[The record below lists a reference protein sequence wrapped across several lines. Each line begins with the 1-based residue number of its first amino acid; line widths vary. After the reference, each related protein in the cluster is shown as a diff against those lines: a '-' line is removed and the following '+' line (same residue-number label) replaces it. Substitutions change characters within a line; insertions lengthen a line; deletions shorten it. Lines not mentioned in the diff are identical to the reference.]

1 MPDFVHLHNH
11 SDFSLL
17 DGAATIE
24 KLVAKAKSLGM
35 TRLALTDH
43 GNMFGALKFYK
54 ECLRNEIKPIVG
66 CEFYVAPESRHIK
79 SGGISGDSGERYN
92 HLVLLAKNRTGY
104 KNLIRLSSLGYT
116 EGFYYKPRIDEELLL
131 KYSEGIVAS
140 SACLAGEIPKLLLQG
155 REEEAAKRA
164 HFYQDV
170 YGKGNYF
177 LEVQDHGIPEQ
188 RAANRG
194 IVEIAKRT
202 GIPVIASND
211 IHYLDQSDANA
222 QDILIC
228 IDTGK
233 KKGDSNRLKFQS
245 DQFYMKSGE
254 EMERM
259 FGEIP
264 DSLSNTVRI
273 AEMAEL
279 EIDLPGPMLPD
290 YQIPKGFSSPEDYLR
305 HLTYEGLK
313 ERYDVNENIRAR
325 ADHELQVIIAM
336 GFTGY
341 FLIVW
346 DFIHYA
352 RTHDIPVGPGRGSG
366 AGSIVAYALKITD
379 IDPLKYGLLF
389 ERFLNPERISMPDFD
404 IDFCFERRQ
413 EVIDYVTRKYGTDK
427 VGQII
432 TFGTLKA
439 RAVIRDV
446 ARVLDIPYAESDR
459 IAKLVPQGP
468 KIDLEKALG
477 LEPKLKEVIE
487 RGGNYGELID
497 VSRKLEGLNR
507 HASTHAAGIVI
518 GKDALTEFVPLYR
531 DPKTG
536 SISTQYTM
544 GMLEE
549 CGLVKMDFLG
559 LKTLTLIK
567 NTVDLIQ
574 KRGTDVDI
582 DAVPEDDEKTFEL
595 LGEGKSKCIFQFESS
610 GMQGILRQAKPNCIE
625 DLIALNALY
634 RPGPMENIPQFIDA
648 KWGRKPIRYPH
659 PTLEKVL
666 KETYGVIVYQEQ
678 VMEIVRIIAGFTL
691 GQADILRR
699 AMGKKKLKEMERL
712 KKDFL
717 QGAAEKGISEKEA
730 EKIFTLLEPFAGYG
744 FNKSH
749 AAAYSVLAYKT
760 AYLKANYPA
769 EFMAANLTNE
779 INFTDKLTEYIS
791 ESRDMGIDLLP
802 PDVNRSD
809 KYFSVVDGKII
820 YGLVGIK
827 NVGEGAVDEILRARG
842 EGGPFKSFVD
852 FLERVDLKTVNHKVL
867 EALIQSGLFDSI
879 EPGRA
884 ELCYN
889 LDTLTAFVAA
899 KKESA
904 QFGQSSLFEESE
916 EEAFSQIELKQV
928 EEWPESEILRYEKE
942 HLGFY
947 FSGHPLDKYRD
958 LWKKAVTLDLS
969 KPERHNPDKMYNL
982 IGIVK
987 GIREIQTKKGKPMA
1001 FGQIEDFNGSI
1012 EVIFFPS
1019 VWEKDRYRVQPDG
1032 IYALQGKLDISK
1044 DDEPKLKV
1052 EAILNP
1058 EELTVEESAD
1068 IHIRLRPDCH
1078 EEELFGLRSTFFSY
1092 PGNARIFLHLRN
1104 SVPEKEIVIKVS
1116 PQITVSSQD
1125 EVIRE
1130 LKSIPKIEDVW
1141 RT

>member
-802 PDVNRSD
+802 PNVNRSD

-1068 IHIRLRPDCH
+1068 LHIRLRPDCH

>member
-659 PTLEKVL
+659 PSLEKVL

-1068 IHIRLRPDCH
+1068 LHIRLRPDCH

>member
-1 MPDFVHLHNH
+1 MPDFVHLHTH

-54 ECLRNEIKPIVG
+54 ECLQNEIKPIVG
-66 CEFYVAPESRHIK
+66 CEFYVAPDSRHIK
-79 SGGISGDSGERYN
+79 SGGMSGESGERYN

-104 KNLIRLSSLGYT
+104 KNLIMLSSLGYT
-116 EGFYYKPRIDEELLL
+116 EGFYYKPRIDEELISA
-131 KYSEGIVAS
+131 YSQGLVAT
-140 SACLAGEIPKLLLQG
+140 SACLAGEIPRLLLQG
-155 REEEAAKRA
+155 REEEAEKRA
-164 HFYQDV
+164 HFYQEV

-188 RAANRG
+188 RTVNRG
-194 IVEIAKRT
+194 IVQLSKRT

-211 IHYLDQSDANA
+211 IHYLEQADANA

-233 KKGDSNRLKFQS
+233 KKEDAKRLKFQS
-245 DQFYMKSGE
+245 DQFYLKSGE

-264 DSLSNTVRI
+264 GALSNTVKI
-273 AEMAEL
+273 AEMTEL

-290 YQIPKGFSSPEDYLR
+290 YQIPEGFSSPEEYLR
-305 HLTYEGLK
+305 YLTYEGLK
-313 ERYDVNENIRAR
+313 ERYDVNDAIRAR
-325 ADHELQVIIAM
+325 ADHELSVIIAM

-352 RTHDIPVGPGRGSG
+352 RTHGIPVGPGRGSG

-468 KIDLEKALG
+468 KINLEKALD

-487 RGGNYGELID
+487 RGGSYGELID

-518 GKDALTEFVPLYR
+518 GKEALTDFVPLYR
-531 DPKTG
+531 DSKTG

-567 NTVDLIQ
+567 NTVDLI
-574 KRGTDVDI
+574 KRRGIEVDI

-610 GMQGILRQAKPNCIE
+610 GMQGILRQAKPGCIE

-659 PTLEKVL
+659 PSLEKVL

-678 VMEIVRIIAGFTL
+678 VMEIVQIIAGFTL

-717 QGAAEKGISEKEA
+717 KGAAEKGISAKEA

-791 ESRDMGIDLLP
+791 ESKDMGIDLLS
-802 PDVNRSD
+802 PDINRSD

-842 EGGPFKSFVD
+842 EGGPFETFID

-867 EALIQSGLFDSI
+867 EALIQSGLFDSV

-884 ELCYN
+884 ELYYN

-928 EEWPESEILRYEKE
+928 EEWPESEILRFEKE

-969 KPERHNPDKMYNL
+969 KPERHNPDKVYNL

-1001 FGQIEDFNGSI
+1001 FGQIEDFNGSM

-1032 IYALQGKLDISK
+1032 IYALQGKLDTSK

-1068 IHIRLRPDCH
+1068 LHIRLRPDCH

-1092 PGNARIFLHLRN
+1092 PGNARIFLHLHN

-1130 LKSIPKIEDVW
+1130 LKTIPKIEDVW